1 MTNKNGI
8 VVIGATFVDIKGYPL
23 EVYVPNGRNSGTVV
37 EVHGGVSRNV
47 AEDIANVELKP
58 TFVSIVDNSGTST
71 DVVNKLIRHKINT
84 DYIRRVEGGLGT
96 WLAIFSN
103 EGDVIASISRRPDLS
118 EISEILREQGDEII
132 SNADSVVVEIDM
144 DSSILKKV
152 FELAEKHNKQ
162 VFAIV
167 SNMSIA
173 MQRRDL
179 LKRTAVIVCNDQ
191 EAGMLFSDD
200 YCNKTP
206 DEVMKLLDRQVKSAK
221 YPRMVVTMGSKG
233 AVYASMDQEPG
244 FCPSIPCVVIDTTGA
259 GDAFFSGVA
268 IGLTYGKTLGEA
280 CQIGTRLANSVIL
293 TTDNVCPRFM
303 PQEFGLEVDR

>member
-1 MTNKNGI
+1 MTNGI

-23 EVYVPNGRNSGTVV
+23 EVYVPNGRNAGTVM
-37 EVHGGVSRNV
+37 EVHGGVCRNV

-84 DYIRRVEGGLGT
+84 KYIRRVEGGLGT
-96 WLAIFSN
+96 WLAVFSN

-118 EISEILREQGDEII
+118 EISNILKEQGDELI

-144 DSSILKKV
+144 DSSILKQI
-152 FELAEKHNKQ
+152 FELAEKYHKE
-162 VFAIV
+162 VYAVV

-179 LKRTAVIVCNDQ
+179 LKRTGVIVCNEQ

-200 YCNKTP
+200 YCSVTP
-206 DEVMKLLDRQVKSAK
+206 EKLMHILDRQVKSAK
-221 YPRMVVTMGSKG
+221 YPRMVVTMGSRG
-233 AVYASMDQEPG
+233 AVYASMDGEPG
-244 FCPSIPCVVIDTTGA
+244 YCPSIPVGVIDTTGA

-268 IGLTYGKTLGEA
+268 IGLTYGKSLGDA
-280 CQIGTRLANSVIL
+280 CQIGTRLANSVIS

-303 PQEFGLEVDR
+303 PQEFGIEVNR